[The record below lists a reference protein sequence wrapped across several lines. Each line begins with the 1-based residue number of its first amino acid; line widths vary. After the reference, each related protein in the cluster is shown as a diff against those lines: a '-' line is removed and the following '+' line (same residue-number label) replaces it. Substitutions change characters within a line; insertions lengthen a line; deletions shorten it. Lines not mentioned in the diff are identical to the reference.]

1 MPVPVAPLASSYSC
15 YDVCGDGFAA
25 AYGVDT
31 FVGLGFQMNRFRR
44 DPERFCER
52 FAHFWEMGAEFRF
65 FGDYDGI
72 HVLDSQM
79 LFIEKFARVFEER
92 QAVRAFPLGIGV
104 GEMRADIAERGG
116 SKQRIANRVGENITI
131 GMTDWTFVEG
141 DDDAADDERTAFGK
155 TVEIVANA
163 ASEAH
168 IIGARCR
175 VSP

>member
-1 MPVPVAPLASSYSC
+1 MPVPLEPLSGRYSC
-15 YDVCGDGFAA
+15 YYVRGNRLAA

-31 FVGLGFQMNRFRR
+31 FVGFGFQVNCLRAHAK
-44 DPERFCER
+44 RFCEGFTHSWKVR
-52 FAHFWEMGAEFRF
+52 AELGF
-65 FGDYDGI
+65 FGDDDSV

-116 SKQRIANRVGENITI
+116 SKQRVANRVGENITI
-131 GMTDWTFVEG
+131 GMTDRTFVEG
-141 DDDAADDERTAFGK
+141 DDDAADDERTAMGK

-163 ASEAH
+163 ASEA
-168 IIGARCR
+168 
-175 VSP
+175 

>member
-1 MPVPVAPLASSYSC
+1 MPVPPEPLAGGHSSY
-15 YDVCGDGFAA
+15 YVRGNGFAT
-25 AYGVDT
+25 AYGVNT
-31 FVGLGFQMNRFRR
+31 FVGLGFQVNRLR
-44 DPERFCER
+44 PHAKRFCEG
-52 FAHFWEMGAEFRF
+52 FTHSWEVRAELGF
-65 FGDYDGI
+65 FGDDDSI
-72 HVLDSQM
+72 HVLDCQK
-79 LFIEKFARVFEER
+79 LFIEKFARVFEEH

-116 SKQRIANRVGENITI
+116 SKQRVANRVGENITI

-141 DDDAADDERTAFGK
+141 DDDAANDERTAFGK

-168 IIGARCR
+168 IIGGRCR

>member
-1 MPVPVAPLASSYSC
+1 MPVPPEPLAGGHSSY
-15 YDVCGDGFAA
+15 YVRGNGFAA
-25 AYGVDT
+25 AYGVNT
-31 FVGLGFQMNRFRR
+31 FVGLGFQVNGFR
-44 DPERFCER
+44 PHAKRFCEG
-52 FAHFWEMGAEFRF
+52 FTHSWEVRAELGF
-65 FGDYDGI
+65 FGDDNSI
-72 HVLDSQM
+72 HVLDCQK
-79 LFIEKFARVFEER
+79 LFIEKFARVFEEH

-168 IIGARCR
+168 IIGGRCR